1 MSSKT
6 EKTIELNGRKF
17 TIIGTAHIS
26 AESIEE
32 VTSYIS
38 EKKPDCVAVEL
49 DEKRYESMTNPSE
62 WANLDIVQVLKN
74 NEGFLIL
81 ANLVLASFQRR
92 MGKKIGVHPG
102 DEMKAAVNRAKM
114 MNIPIAMIDRPI
126 SVTLRRAW
134 QKNSLVGKSKLL
146 STMLANSFTSSDFSS
161 EQIETL
167 KKTSE
172 MDSMLTEFSG
182 FLPSVKEVLID
193 ERDRY
198 IAAKLLQ
205 TEGQN
210 ILAVIGVGHLAGV
223 LKHMEKIAS
232 GQESGDISD
241 ISTVE
246 KSGFKTKFL
255 GFLIPAIII
264 AMLAAG
270 FYFGGIKTGKA
281 MLGSWIIWNGLLAA
295 LGTVLA
301 GGHII
306 TILTA
311 FVAAPITSL
320 CPLVGAGMVTGL
332 VQIFVCKPKVS
343 DMENLHDDA
352 ANLKSFYKNRILR
365 CLLVFFFST
374 IGSSLGTF
382 IAGASFL
389 SLSGIFGK

>member
-134 QKNSLVGKSKLL
+134 QKNSLVGKTKLL
-146 STMLANSFTSSDFSS
+146 STLLANSFTSSEFSS

-246 KSGFKTKFL
+246 KSGSKTKFL